1 MHIIAQQHQ
10 CNVAI
15 FCFDCV
21 QTLPVNIREFL
32 FKIPPLPRFNLMPA
46 TSLFI
51 IRRAHNPAKSFSLL
65 CQNKVFLTLQACR
78 TNFLDPTDAEVLFN
92 SRNVPESDLSYKT
105 VRWNFLFTGSLPC
118 SPASLAWEPR
128 RFLGYWC
135 FRGFTSFQSM
145 HPMPNNRCKSAL
157 KWFRKQ
163 KHNKQAYWNL
173 ILAARDEVSRGKEN
187 RSADREWLKKVVV
200 VSCAYLTL
208 PLYFVGLS
216 VV

>member
-1 MHIIAQQHQ
+1 
-10 CNVAI
+10 
-15 FCFDCV
+15 
-21 QTLPVNIREFL
+21 
-32 FKIPPLPRFNLMPA
+32 MPA

-65 CQNKVFLTLQACR
+65 CQNKVSLTLQACR

-92 SRNVPESDLSYKT
+92 SQNVPESDLRYKT

-118 SPASLAWEPR
+118 SPASLAWELR

-135 FRGFTSFQSM
+135 SRGFTSFESM
-145 HPMPNNRCKSAL
+145 HLMPNSRCKSTL

-173 ILAARDEVSRGKEN
+173 ILAVRDEVSRGKEN
-187 RSADREWLKKVVV
+187 RSADRQWLKKVAV

>member
-10 CNVAI
+10 CNVDI

-32 FKIPPLPRFNLMPA
+32 FKIPTLPHLNLMPA

-92 SRNVPESDLSYKT
+92 SQNLPEWFELWNCQMELSLYWLPALQPCLSCLRAKTISGILVLPWFYKLPVDASYAEQSLQERFEMIPKT
-105 VRWNFLFTGSLPC
+105 KTQQTSVLESYLSSERWGFTRKREQKCWQGMIEKGRCCIVCLSH
-118 SPASLAWEPR
+118 SASLFCW
-128 RFLGYWC
+128 
-135 FRGFTSFQSM
+135 S
-145 HPMPNNRCKSAL
+145 
-157 KWFRKQ
+157 
-163 KHNKQAYWNL
+163 
-173 ILAARDEVSRGKEN
+173 
-187 RSADREWLKKVVV
+187 
-200 VSCAYLTL
+200 
-208 PLYFVGLS
+208 
-216 VV
+216 